1 MENIISVIVCTYN
14 QENTITRTLDSILMQ
29 QCHVPFEIVIGED
42 CSTDNTR
49 VICESYAQKHPDII
63 RLICNQQ
70 NKGTVNNYFD
80 CLLEARG
87 QYIADC
93 AGDDWWTDT
102 GKLEKELTLM
112 EQHPSVNIVLTRWN
126 WYNVASKKLT
136 PCFPPPFSSSIVK
149 GHDAL
154 EAIITQTNMSVFHLC
169 TSLYRRDVFLKAY
182 HEYPDLFR
190 NSQLVTED
198 IQLMFM
204 MAYYGD
210 IAYLPDVTMNYS
222 VGSLS
227 TSTLADDEKQFHFV
241 HQIMWLCHQLTQR
254 FQLSSQHIDQYFS
267 HRLFALCM
275 HAFRSH
281 NKELLL
287 VAKNCEKEWHIR
299 RTMPVYTAYLIMRYE
314 WLWKTVLLLRRIF
327 VKLKRIR

>member
-1 MENIISVIVCTYN
+1 MMENMISVVVTTYN
-14 QENTITRTLDSILMQ
+14 QEGTISRTLDSILMQ

-49 VICESYAQKHPDII
+49 VICDSYAQKHPDII

-102 GKLEKELTLM
+102 SKLEKEVTLM

-210 IAYLPDVTMNYS
+210 IAYLPDVTLNYS
-222 VGSLS
+222 IGFDTVSN
-227 TSTLADDEKQFHFV
+227 TADDVKQFRFV
-241 HQIMWLCHQLTQR
+241 RKTTELILYLATKYQINI
-254 FQLSSQHIDQYFS
+254 SQSFPDRI
-267 HRLFALCM
+267 FALGM
-275 HAFRSH
+275 HAFRAH
-281 NKELLL
+281 QPQLYKDTLICEQNWKFNRPLKNKILFT
-287 VAKNCEKEWHIR
+287 VMGN
-299 RTMPVYTAYLIMRYE
+299 E
-314 WLWKTVLLLRRIF
+314 WLWSLALIVRRAF
-327 VKLKRIR
+327 VWLKQLFR